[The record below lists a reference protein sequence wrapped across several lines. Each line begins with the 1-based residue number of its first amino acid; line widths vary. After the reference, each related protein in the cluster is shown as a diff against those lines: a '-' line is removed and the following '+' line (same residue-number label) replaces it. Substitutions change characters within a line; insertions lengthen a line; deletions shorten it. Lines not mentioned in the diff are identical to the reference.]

1 MARRRY
7 AVPVLL
13 FIVLLVP
20 GLSRAADDLP
30 ARISDSEFWQLV
42 TGLSEPNGRF
52 QYENF
57 LSNEFAL
64 QSVIPAITA
73 KTQPAGAYIGVGPEQ
88 NFTYIAALQPKIA
101 FIIDIRR
108 QNLLE
113 HLMYKAIFE
122 LSKDRA
128 DFVSFLFSR
137 KRVSRLSAGSTAG
150 ELFTAYS
157 QVQSDPRLFDQNLQ
171 RIISRLTMDHKFSL
185 SDEDRN
191 GIRFVYMTFFRNGPA
206 LDYTVGG
213 FYSFDSPPTYADL
226 MTADDGQGQMRSFLA
241 TEGNYQIVKTL
252 EARNLLIPVVG
263 DFAGSKAVR
272 DVGRYLAA
280 HRARLTA
287 FYLSNVERY
296 LFDGTDTWRKFY
308 VNVAILPYDADSFF
322 IRSVFDASYES
333 ASMLS
338 GIDDIMTAF
347 SEGRILTY
355 LDVVRLSQ

>member
-13 FIVLLVP
+13 YLVLLVP

-30 ARISDSEFWQLV
+30 TKISDSEFWQLV

-137 KRVSRLSAGSTAG
+137 KRVSRLNAGSTAG

-171 RIISRLTMDHKFSL
+171 RITSRLTMDHKFSL

-280 HRARLTA
+280 HHGSD
-287 FYLSNVERY
+287 YLSIRALSFRWYRY
-296 LFDGTDTWRKFY
+296 SGSS
-308 VNVAILPYDADSFF
+308 VNVAICLMTSTLF
-322 IRSVFDASYES
+322 IRSV
-333 ASMLS
+333 L
-338 GIDDIMTAF
+338 TRVTNRQHAF
-347 SEGRILTY
+347 GDEKS
-355 LDVVRLSQ
+355 